1 MTTIEAPTTR
11 SHAIGTDLTGV
22 TTVEEA
28 LTRSDMDWGLTIRD
42 ATNLTLMDEDGM
54 TTTSIPDMRMVM
66 RTDNG
71 VTLGIV
77 GGRYETID
85 NREVFS
91 LAEHFLAQG
100 ARFTEGGVLD
110 HGRRVF
116 MRMALPDDTV
126 SLAGG
131 QDLVKFGVKIVA
143 DHSGSGNVTAGLEGT
158 RLVCTN
164 GMTARIKNLP
174 HVFKVRHTASAQQ
187 RMAEAQ
193 SILSGATQY
202 VAGFTAI
209 AQEMLDRSFTEQ
221 EFRTYIDGVFPHPSQ
236 DEGRAVTMW
245 ENRREELI
253 RLYQVAGTNAEG
265 RGTAWGA
272 YNAVTEYLDWSAPV
286 RATKGRTQDEVRARR
301 QFDGTKQD
309 VKDLAFSAALAVA

>member
-1 MTTIEAPTTR
+1 MTTITAPTTR
-11 SHAIGTDLTGV
+11 SNALGTDLTGV
-22 TTVEEA
+22 TTVEDA
-28 LTRSDMDWGLTIRD
+28 LTRADMDWGLTIRNAD
-42 ATNLTLMDEDGM
+42 HLTLMDENGV
-54 TTTSIPDMRMVM
+54 TSTSIPDMRMVM

-71 VTLGIV
+71 VTLGVV
-77 GGRYETID
+77 GSRYETID

-116 MRMALPDDTV
+116 MRMALPEGTV

-131 QDLVKFGVKIVA
+131 KDLVKFGVKIVA
-143 DHSGSGNVTAGLEGT
+143 DHSGSGNVTAGLEGI

-187 RMAEAQ
+187 RMAEADT
-193 SILSGATQY
+193 ILSGASQY
-202 VAGFTAI
+202 VAGFAAV
-209 AQEMLDRSFTEQ
+209 AQEMLDRPFTRAQYE
-221 EFRTYIDGVFPHPSQ
+221 RYIDGVFPHPGGE
-236 DEGRAVTMW
+236 EGRAVTMW
-245 ENRREELI
+245 ENRREELLNLY
-253 RLYQVAGTNAEG
+253 RLAGTNEEG
-265 RGTAWGA
+265 RGTAWAA

-286 RATKGRTQDEVRARR
+286 RATKGRSQVETRALR
-301 QFDGTKQD
+301 QFADSKQV
-309 VKDLAFSAALAVA
+309 VKDVAFDAALAVA